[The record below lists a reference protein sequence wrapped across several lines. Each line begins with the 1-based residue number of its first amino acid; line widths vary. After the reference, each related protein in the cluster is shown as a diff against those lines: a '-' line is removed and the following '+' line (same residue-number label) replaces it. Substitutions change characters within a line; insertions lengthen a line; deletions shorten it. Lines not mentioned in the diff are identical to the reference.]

1 MEDDVNSEK
10 WSVVSFKTDCEA
22 VSMRQHWFI
31 YLFFVFRAFII
42 PNLLCLSLLS
52 REEQQEHI
60 QLHVGKKRKKKTN
73 YGEVSEWGK
82 KE

>member
-10 WSVVSFKTDCEA
+10 WSVVSFKT

-31 YLFFVFRAFII
+31 DLFFVFRAFII

-60 QLHVGKKRKKKTN
+60 QLHVGEKKEKKKKN
-73 YGEVSEWGK
+73 YGEVSEAWGK